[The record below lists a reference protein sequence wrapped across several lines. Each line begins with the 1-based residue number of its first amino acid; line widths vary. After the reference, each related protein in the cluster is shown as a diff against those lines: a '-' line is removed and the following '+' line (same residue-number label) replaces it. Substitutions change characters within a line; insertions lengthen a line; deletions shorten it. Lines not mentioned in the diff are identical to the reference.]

1 MENITSMN
9 SQVEIANPNEAI
21 SVIHFLHPPITIFGI
36 IMNTWT
42 TLTLISGKVKI
53 SPTTR
58 IYYLVISIADL
69 NIVVCSF
76 FVIVTCESVAAWT
89 NGRASFCPNIM
100 SLFTCIIM
108 LLWIILAEFVS
119 NYALVA
125 LSIERLI
132 AVYWPLRA
140 KVILTKKFTYYLLF
154 FILGPVSLY
163 TAILISFGAVIVPTP
178 GPLSPSSCSIDNNR
192 IFGYLFNI
200 SIPVI
205 YLGIHTIVDLIVS
218 LMLFFKVY
226 LHHKPDLNK
235 KSRKSSKELSAT
247 LTLIFLCIITLIV
260 YGTSLVAFVT
270 TLIFQYFVTV
280 PIELSTL
287 MFQIFMR
294 LMTFTTVPHSLNIFV
309 YFALIPTFRQVAL
322 CGLCKAKLETS
333 TSSALTQ

>member
-21 SVIHFLHPPITIFGI
+21 SIIHFLHPSITIFGI

-58 IYYLVISIADL
+58 IYYLLISIADL
-69 NIVVCSF
+69 NIVVCNF
-76 FVIVTCESVAAWT
+76 FIIVTCESVAGLT
-89 NGRASFCPNIM
+89 NGRAYFCPNIM
-100 SLFTCIIM
+100 SLFTCIII

-125 LSIERLI
+125 LSIVRLI
-132 AVYWPLRA
+132 AFYWPLRA

-154 FILGPVSLY
+154 IILGPVSLY
-163 TAILISFGAVIVPTP
+163 TTILISFGAVIDPTP
-178 GPLSPSSCSIDNNR
+178 GPISQTSCFIDNNR
-192 IFGYLFNI
+192 IFGYLFNL
-200 SIPVI
+200 SYPVI

-226 LHHKPDLNK
+226 THKQPDLNK
-235 KSRKSSKELSAT
+235 HSKKSSKELSAT

-260 YGTSLVAFVT
+260 YGTSLVAFVA
-270 TLIFQYFVTV
+270 TLIFQYFVAV

-287 MFQIFMR
+287 IFQIFIR
-294 LMTFTTVPHSLNIFV
+294 FVAASTVPHSLNIFV

-333 TSSALTQ
+333 TRSALTQ